1 MKLFLAR
8 IALGRMFLHIGCI
21 CRGGKVGF
29 HLEGLSRE
37 IRHIGGSLF
46 LLGRTGKRG
55 RRRK

>member
-37 IRHIGGSLF
+37 IRHIGRSF
-46 LLGRTGKRG
+46 VALGRTGKRD
-55 RRRK
+55 RRSK

>member
-29 HLEGLSRE
+29 HLEGLGRE
-37 IRHIGGSLF
+37 MRHIGRF
-46 LLGRTGKRG
+46 IVQLGRTRKRV